1 MASDEESENLTPT
14 CAESVVPHALQE
26 VLGEPEAWPSGPR
39 VDGLPAGRDPES
51 GRFLPGNHLGRGS
64 PLAGKAAKLRAA
76 LFKAVG
82 RGDITE
88 ILRALIGKAK
98 AGDTVAARIVLA
110 YTLGEPVSLDLVEK
124 IESLE
129 AIYVKSRG

>member
-1 MASDEESENLTPT
+1 MSDEESENLTPT
-14 CAESVVPHALQE
+14 RVESDVPDALQE
-26 VLGEPEAWPSGPR
+26 ALSEPEVLPSGPR
-39 VDGLPAGRDPES
+39 GDGPPAGRDMES
-51 GRFLPGNHLGRGS
+51 GRFLPGNRLGRGS

-82 RGDITE
+82 QSDITE

-110 YTLGEPVSLDLVEK
+110 YTLGEPVALDLVEK
-124 IESLE
+124 IEQLE
-129 AIYVKSRG
+129 AVYVKSRG

>member
-1 MASDEESENLTPT
+1 MSDSNEPSGAIVPEAPEEVS
-14 CAESVVPHALQE
+14 S
-26 VLGEPEAWPSGPR
+26 EPEILPSGPR
-39 VDGLPAGRDPES
+39 VDGLPVGRDAES
-51 GRFLPGNHLGRGS
+51 GRFLPGNRLGHGS

-82 RGDITE
+82 RDDITE

-110 YTLGEPVSLDLVEK
+110 YTLGEPVALDVVEK
-124 IESLE
+124 IERLE
-129 AIYVKSRG
+129 AIYVRSRG

>member
-1 MASDEESENLTPT
+1 MSSEENLTPD
-14 CAESVVPHALQE
+14 ALQVAMSEPE
-26 VLGEPEAWPSGPR
+26 VLPSGPR
-39 VDGLPAGRDPES
+39 GDGLPAGRDLEN
-51 GRFLPGNHLGRGS
+51 GRFLPGNRLGRGS

-82 RGDITE
+82 RDDITE

-110 YTLGEPVSLDLVEK
+110 YTLGDPVALDVVEK
-124 IESLE
+124 IERLE